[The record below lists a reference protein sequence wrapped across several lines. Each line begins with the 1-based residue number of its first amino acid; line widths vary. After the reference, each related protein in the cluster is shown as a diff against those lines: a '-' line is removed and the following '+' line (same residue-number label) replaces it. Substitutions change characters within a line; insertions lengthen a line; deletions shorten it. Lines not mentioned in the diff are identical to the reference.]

1 MDHPTPRSRRLS
13 RSRCVAPLYGHE
25 VRLSFGSRERGPR
38 SAAED
43 MHCQSWNS
51 ELPVRLHE
59 GRDLLLDWPAPRMV
73 EPEPISWELDVV
85 WSVQRDGVRASTV
98 VQGGDTEWQRA

>member
-1 MDHPTPRSRRLS
+1 MGP
-13 RSRCVAPLYGHE
+13 E

-43 MHCQSWNS
+43 MHCHPWNS